1 MSDYTQGVC
10 HDGAAILKDG
20 MPLTIEEILE
30 VLRERDQLDEL
41 LKAAGID
48 AQEIKAENQQL
59 RNKRDE
65 LNRAVGE
72 EIDERDRM
80 EGWADGLAKLT
91 GVEIGE
97 HSSANCPWL
106 NAVQA
111 AAEFEHS
118 RDRRDARMK
127 AEALEELISR
137 PGMQH
142 FTAFRAASD
151 AAAEYRKQ
159 AEVET

>member
-65 LNRAVGE
+65 LNREVGE
-72 EIDERDRM
+72 EIDERD
-80 EGWADGLAKLT
+80 ALAAHVVELVKGGRALHDELQQWSLT
-91 GVEIGE
+91 ERDPETSAAMAKWRTVVGE
-97 HSSANCPWL
+97 QPSLSPLYRLA
-106 NAVQA
+106 
-111 AAEFEHS
+111 
-118 RDRRDARMK
+118 ARMK
-127 AEALEELISR
+127 AEALEE
-137 PGMQH
+137 
-142 FTAFRAASD
+142 AAD
-151 AAAEYRKQ
+151 MARD
-159 AEVET
+159 EV